1 MAVEGCD
8 VVGCLWGS
16 ARTCGTRPVE
26 GDVEVHDAVR
36 VDLPGATL
44 YGIVLQAEEDRV
56 QVRVSDGQRLPWAE
70 RWRLILY

>member
-1 MAVEGCD
+1 MA
-8 VVGCLWGS
+8 
-16 ARTCGTRPVE
+16 VE

-56 QVRVSDGQRLPWAE
+56 QVRVSDGQRLP
-70 RWRLILY
+70 

>member
-1 MAVEGCD
+1 M
-8 VVGCLWGS
+8 
-16 ARTCGTRPVE
+16 
-26 GDVEVHDAVR
+26 
-36 VDLPGATL
+36 DLPGATL